1 MNNMSNKIGFKILTP
16 KQQFELY
23 EMLCKFEILFQLLV
37 NKSILQYGEDYMF
50 DDEWNNSSISLDME
64 VVSTEIY
71 TMNVQLGFYS
81 FYN

>member
-1 MNNMSNKIGFKILTP
+1 MNNMSNKIEFKILTP
-16 KQQFELY
+16 KQQIELY

-64 VVSTEIY
+64 VVSIEIY